1 MSEETIRAAMV
12 GALVLNV
19 AILLVIG
26 IVWLARTW
34 PPDDGDGERP
44 RTTPDAEGSPPGT
57 AHASPDIARSP
68 DSPFRGRERPLLV
81 PTFGETTPRDG
92 IGLLDW
98 LPEAGRA
105 STEPTY
111 DRVFRIASWAFLL
124 VASGVVAASGIWGG
138 TLAQIVALIAVTGAF
153 VLLINDILPSDSLRP
168 LRALVQALVA
178 LTFASLLV
186 YLTGGYQSP
195 FFFAFAL
202 LVGAAALVVTPLAA
216 LTIALVAAAGY
227 LAAASLASGPPTT
240 IQVVATAIDLTGMFL
255 LTYIASS
262 VGREQ
267 HRARDAAL
275 RMSALDSLTGL
286 YNRPFLFAAVAREIA
301 RSQRSGRGFCLVML
315 DLDDLKEI
323 NDRHGHHAGDA
334 VLRAIADTLRTSIRR
349 ADVAARYGGDEF
361 VTLLPETDP
370 TGGWVVAEKIR
381 LALRERGM
389 RGFEFRPTVSLGV
402 VSYPTD
408 GRSADTLLM
417 SADRAMYVAKRAGKD
432 RVASADP
439 GTRMAVLDG
448 DRATTRVAG
457 AD

>member
-1 MSEETIRAAMV
+1 MSDETIRAVIAA
-12 GALVLNV
+12 ALVLNV
-19 AILLVIG
+19 ALLAV
-26 IVWLARTW
+26 LAIAAVARLLRRTRYDE
-34 PPDDGDGERP
+34 PPR
-44 RTTPDAEGSPPGT
+44 
-57 AHASPDIARSP
+57 
-68 DSPFRGRERPLLV
+68 LV
-81 PTFGETTPRDG
+81 PTFGEAAPSDG
-92 IGLLDW
+92 MGLLQW
-98 LPEAGRA
+98 LPEPGRT
-105 STEPTY
+105 SPEPSY

-124 VASGVVAASGIWGG
+124 VASGIVAASGLWGDA
-138 TLAQIVALIAVTGAF
+138 LARIVGLIALTGAF
-153 VLLINDILPSDSLRP
+153 VLVIHDVVPPDGLRP
-168 LRALVQALVA
+168 VRAAAQAVVGLA
-178 LTFASLLV
+178 FAALLV

-202 LVGAAALVVTPLAA
+202 LVGGAALVVPPFVA
-216 LTIALVAAAGY
+216 LTVAVVASATY
-227 LAAASLASGPPTT
+227 LAAASLASGPPTSVQ
-240 IQVVATAIDLTGMFL
+240 IVAAVVDLTGMFL

-286 YNRPFLFAAVAREIA
+286 YNRPFFFAGVAREIA
-301 RSQRSGRGFCLVML
+301 RSQRTGRGFCLVML

-381 LALRERGM
+381 QALRERGM
-389 RGFEFRPTVSLGV
+389 RTFDFRPTVSLGV
-402 VSYPTD
+402 VSYPAD

-432 RVASADP
+432 RVATAERA
-439 GTRMAVLDG
+439 TRMSVIDG
-448 DRATTRVAG
+448 EHATARAAG

>member
-1 MSEETIRAAMV
+1 LSDETIRLVIAA
-12 GALVLNV
+12 ALVVNV
-19 AILLVIG
+19 ALLAILCVAAA
-26 IVWLARTW
+26 AR
-34 PPDDGDGERP
+34 ELRKLRFASRP
-44 RTTPDAEGSPPGT
+44 R
-57 AHASPDIARSP
+57 
-68 DSPFRGRERPLLV
+68 LV
-81 PTFGETTPRDG
+81 PTFGESPAREG
-92 IGLLDW
+92 MGLLEW
-98 LPEAGRA
+98 LPETGRA
-105 STEPTY
+105 NSEPSY

-124 VASGVVAASGIWGG
+124 VASGIVAVSGLWGG
-138 TLAQIVALIAVTGAF
+138 ELSRIVALIAVAGAF
-153 VLLINDILPSDSLRP
+153 VLLIHDILPTGSLRP
-168 LRALVQALVA
+168 FRAVAQAVVA
-178 LTFASLLV
+178 LAFAAILV
-186 YLTGGYQSP
+186 YLTGGYVSP

-202 LVGAAALVVTPLAA
+202 LVGGAALVVPPSAA
-216 LTIALVAAAGY
+216 LALAVAAAAAY
-227 LAAASLASGPPTT
+227 LGVATLASGPPTT
-240 IQVVATAIDLTGMFL
+240 IQIVATVVDLTGMFL
-255 LTYIASS
+255 LTYIAAS

-381 LALRERGM
+381 QALRDRGM
-389 RGFEFRPTVSLGV
+389 RGFDFRPTVSLGV
-402 VSYPTD
+402 VSYPAD

-417 SADRAMYVAKRAGKD
+417 SADRAMYVAKRGGKD
-432 RVASADP
+432 RVASVPP
-439 GTRMAVLDG
+439 GDG
-448 DRATTRVAG
+448 FVGGAHERATSEVAG
-457 AD
+457 RN